1 MNPLRTLLQK
11 LVPAA
16 RGFVSWRHAIPLV
29 LFFILF
35 GLVCFSIIP
44 IPRVFLS
51 DTPLNPLGLGE
62 IHIPRLGTLPTPQ
75 VELIRDLEFDF
86 PWMFLLLIF
95 TPWIWWMQAA
105 GHSGLPTGRAAV
117 AVFTRLA
124 IAGLLIM
131 VLAGP
136 RAINTS
142 DVVSVVYA
150 VDVSDSV
157 NEARSGALSAVA
169 RSAAMKPS
177 KDEAGLVI
185 FGRTP
190 AVELPPRESF
200 PFEEFLNSQ
209 VGRDATNLEQ
219 SLALSSAMLPEEH
232 RGRIVLFSDGTETV
246 GQLKDVVDDLQ
257 ARGIQVDV
265 VPIEYAYDHE
275 VLIERLDLPRFVR
288 LGETYEASVILTSMN
303 EGTGTLVLEQ
313 NDAELT
319 RIPVQYSAGRNR
331 FSVPIQVEA
340 PGYYEYTARIEVP
353 ADRDSRDENNIAR
366 NYLFIDGPGRVLL
379 VTDPDDD
386 PEEWS
391 YFQTALTEANREVE
405 IITGYEF
412 PLDPLSLMPYD
423 AIVFAD
429 VPADVLLAT
438 QRQAVHDAVRD
449 LGIGFLMLGGPN
461 SFGPGGYQKSPIEDC
476 LPVSMEISK
485 KKILPKGALAI
496 ILHTCE
502 FPQGNTWAKRIT
514 KQAIKVLNS
523 EDDVG
528 AIGYGSTGDEWIFE
542 LTPAGEYDSLVPKI
556 NAAQIGDMPNFV
568 SSMNMALK
576 ALTDSDAASRHMII
590 ISDGDANPPSPT
602 ELQKFVDARITVS
615 TVAVF
620 PHGPGSTGPM
630 QGIAAVTGGRF
641 YFPSSPQQL
650 PSIFI
655 KEAKTLRR
663 DQVQKRTFVPNL
675 LADDSVI
682 RGIEGLPPLHGY
694 VLTSEKDDPRA
705 KIILTAPPKKDD
717 QVADDSDVDPILAVW
732 RYGLGATA
740 AFTSDMTTDWG
751 RDWVKWDQFQQLVT
765 QLLTRI
771 SRVRREQYLRV
782 YTYTNGNEG
791 VIVVE
796 DFHPE
801 ESLLDVNVRVSGPD
815 NYSRTEVVRQ
825 IAPRRYQVSVPL
837 QGQGRYQVQVSAS
850 GSDRTETAYAG
861 FIVSYSPEYLRFRAN
876 PIVLRDIAE
885 RTGGREIDV
894 SQPDAELAQQ
904 IFGDRKP
911 KRSSSRVFDWF
922 LMALACMIPMDVAI
936 RRVQVDFGWV
946 RRLFTKSEKKES
958 TATMGALLEKSQA
971 VRDAMAGK
979 STAAPPPASSIP
991 RPPVRP
997 VAPRPTPTR
1006 AQDDK
1011 TKHPPPQPETGDV
1024 TPTDDGGTT
1033 SRLLAMKR
1041 KREEEDQE

>member
-1 MNPLRTLLQK
+1 
-11 LVPAA
+11 
-16 RGFVSWRHAIPLV
+16 
-29 LFFILF
+29 
-35 GLVCFSIIP
+35 
-44 IPRVFLS
+44 
-51 DTPLNPLGLGE
+51 
-62 IHIPRLGTLPTPQ
+62 
-75 VELIRDLEFDF
+75 
-86 PWMFLLLIF
+86 
-95 TPWIWWMQAA
+95 MQTA
-105 GHSGLPTGRAAV
+105 GHSGLTPGRAFIAV
-117 AVFTRLA
+117 LTRLA

-136 RAINTS
+136 RAIQTS

-157 NEARSGALSAVA
+157 NEARGDALSAVA
-169 RSAAMKPS
+169 RSAAMKPA
-177 KDEAGLVI
+177 KDEAGLVV

-200 PFEEFLNSQ
+200 PFEQFLNSQ

-232 RGRIVLFSDGTETV
+232 RGRIVLFSDGTETI

-257 ARGIQVDV
+257 ARSVQVDV
-265 VPIEYAYDHE
+265 VPIEYSYDHE
-275 VLIERLDLPRFVR
+275 VLIERLDLPQFVR
-288 LGETYEASVILTSMN
+288 LGETYEASVVLTSMSD
-303 EGTGTLVLEQ
+303 GSGTLILEQ

-319 RIPVQYSAGRNR
+319 RLPVEYRAGRNR
-331 FSVPIQVEA
+331 FSVPIQVES

-353 ADRDSRDENNIAR
+353 GDRDNRDENNVAR
-366 NYLFIDGPGRVLL
+366 NYLFIDGPGRILL
-379 VTDPDDD
+379 VTDPEDD
-386 PEEWS
+386 PEEWG
-391 YFQTALTEANREVE
+391 YFQTALEKGNRDVEVMSAF
-405 IITGYEF
+405 EF

-429 VPADVLLAT
+429 VPADTLLAT
-438 QRQAVHDAVRD
+438 QIQAVHDSVRD

-476 LPVSMEISK
+476 LPVSLEIGVK
-485 KKILPKGALAI
+485 KNLPKGALVI
-496 ILHTCE
+496 VLHTCE

-514 KQAIKVLNS
+514 KQAIKVLNAQD
-523 EDDVG
+523 EVG
-528 AIGYGSTGDEWIFE
+528 AIGYGGMGDEWIFE
-542 LTPAGEYDSLVPKI
+542 MTPAGEYDSLVPKI
-556 NAAQIGDMPNFV
+556 NAAQIGDMPNFAT
-568 SSMNMALK
+568 SMAMGLK
-576 ALTDSDAASRHMII
+576 ALVATDAGSHHMII
-590 ISDGDANPPSPT
+590 ISDGDANPPTPN
-602 ELQKFVDARITVS
+602 ELQEFIDNEITVS

-620 PHGPGSTGPM
+620 PHGPQGTRFM
-630 QGIAAVTGGRF
+630 QAIAAQTRGRF
-641 YFPSSPQQL
+641 YYPSNPQQL

-663 DQVQKRTFVPNL
+663 SQVEERTFVPRL
-675 LADDSVI
+675 IADDSII
-682 RGIEGLPPLHGY
+682 RGIDGLPPLHGF

-705 KIILTAPPKKDD
+705 KIILSAPPKEGESE
-717 QVADDSDVDPILAVW
+717 AEDSDVDPIMAVW

-751 RDWVKWDQFQQLVT
+751 RDWVRWEQFQQLVT
-765 QLLTRI
+765 QLMTRI
-771 SRVRREQYLRV
+771 SRVRREQNLRV

-801 ESLLDVNVRVSGPD
+801 ESLLDVSVSVSGPD
-815 NYSRTEVVRQ
+815 NYSRKDVVRQ

-837 QGQGRYQVQVSAS
+837 QGQGRYHVQVSAQ
-850 GSDRTETAYAG
+850 GGDRTETSYAG

-894 SQPDAELAQQ
+894 TQSDEQLANQ
-904 IFGDRKP
+904 IYGDREP

-922 LMALACMIPMDVAI
+922 LMALACMIPADVAV
-936 RRVQVDFGWV
+936 RRVQVDFGWF

-971 VRDAMAGK
+971 VRDALEKKQQEPSAR
-979 STAAPPPASSIP
+979 TASPIP
-991 RPPVRP
+991 RPAARP
-997 VAPRPTPTR
+997 VPRKASPAAAGEEP
-1006 AQDDK
+1006 K
-1011 TKHPPPQPETGDV
+1011 TVQPKKPAADNAAA
-1024 TPTDDGGTT
+1024 DDGSTT